1 MASLDGF
8 RVFVAV
14 FRTGSV
20 SGAARDRHLTQ
31 PAVSAQLTAL
41 EARVGE
47 PLFTRTPRG
56 VIPTERGRLLY
67 AQVAD
72 SVDRLALADHG
83 LRADRRSTLAPL
95 RLGMTPELLHG
106 LALPR
111 LADVNRALH
120 VTLGADRDMLGAV
133 GAGTLDA
140 ALVTT
145 VPEGRQLTAQEVA
158 QVPFVLI
165 GPAAWAADVPGS
177 PEALA
182 GWLNARSWVSYSV
195 ELPITRRF
203 FTGVLGARFAARQ
216 ALVAPD
222 LRAVVRAVALEM
234 GASLVP
240 LFAAQDAM
248 TAGDVAELWPA
259 RTLIPAARCVL
270 VTRTAD
276 EQRPDLRE
284 LAVTL
289 RG

>member
-14 FRTGSV
+14 YRTGSV
-20 SGAARDRHLTQ
+20 SGAARERHLTQ
-31 PAVSAQLTAL
+31 PAVSAQLAAL

-56 VIPTERGRLLY
+56 VVPTERGKLLY

-72 SVDRLALADHG
+72 SVDRLALADQG
-83 LRADRRSTLAPL
+83 LRRPGRSVLTPL
-95 RLGMTPELLHG
+95 RLGMTPEVLHG

-111 LADVNRALH
+111 VARLDRALH
-120 VTLGADRDMLGAV
+120 VTFGPDRDVLAAL

-145 VPEGRQLTAQEVA
+145 APEGRHLSAQEVA
-158 QVPFVLI
+158 PVPYALI
-165 GPAAWAADVPGS
+165 GPAGWRADVPDT
-177 PEALA
+177 LA
-182 GWLNARSWVSYSV
+182 DLAAWLNARSWVSYSV

-222 LRAVVRAVALEM
+222 LRAVVRAVALGL
-234 GASLVP
+234 GASVVP
-240 LFAAQDAM
+240 AYAAQEALDA
-248 TAGDVAELWPA
+248 AQVAELWPVHA
-259 RTLIPAARCVL
+259 LIPAARWSV
-270 VTRTAD
+270 VVRTAD
-276 EQRPDLRE
+276 EERADL
-284 LAVTL
+284 LALVAAL
-289 RG
+289 KR